1 MNKPYIIGVTGG
13 SGSGKTKFIKNLV
26 NHFSNEQVC
35 LISQDNYY
43 QPRNTQPVDENGVTN
58 FDVPESMDLEKMVID
73 IKNLLQGKTVVLQEY
88 TYNNPHLPGNQIQVK
103 PAPVIIME
111 GIFIMHHQDLRVLL
125 DLKVFIEAMEHIMLS
140 RRIIRDEQE
149 RGYDLDD
156 VLYRYQHHVMPSFRK
171 YILPYKAY
179 CDIIVNNNE
188 GIDGAIGIM
197 VAYIE
202 YLLQKSSS

>member
-43 QPRNTQPVDENGVTN
+43 QPRNTQPVDENGVLN

-73 IKNLLQGKTVVLQEY
+73 IKNLLQGKTVILQEY
-88 TYNNPHLPGNQIQVK
+88 TYNNPHLPGNIQ
-103 PAPVIIME
+103 
-111 GIFIMHHQDLRVLL
+111 
-125 DLKVFIEAMEHIMLS
+125 AMEHIMLS

-171 YILPYKAY
+171 YILPYKAF

-202 YLLQKSSS
+202 NLLQKSSS